1 MISANHG
8 FNENYILNRKKILQD
23 FLREEESDTMK
34 YIDDTENLVSSTKM
48 ILNGVVTGDMDYNQI
63 KEKLSEID
71 KDLTSDCE
79 NLNKELQKLNEK
91 DKEIEKNT
99 SELQKQEE
107 KCTENYLQRIE
118 QLKNELEDKE
128 FTIQNMERLYV
139 ELENIIKD
147 NMAHKREQLLSLEQ
161 FDNFVG
167 QNDRIKKE
175 CELLEEEKNR
185 LLKEYN
191 NLLRENLNLKSKDE
205 SFEIVKI
212 KDVLEE
218 ISTMGTLQKEAESKI
233 RKLQDRYSQL
243 SNECNALT
251 EQIKSITKTLEGLNI
266 DNPRLNKELNLINKE
281 LYPYENRLNR
291 SFSAIYENE
300 EWKDIPVYNI
310 NEIIHKKIDSNKKKH
325 KANKTTFI

>member
-1 MISANHG
+1 MITTNRG
-8 FNENYILNRKKILQD
+8 YNENYYMNRKKILQE
-23 FLREEESDTMK
+23 FLKEEEADTMK
-34 YIDDTENLVSSTKM
+34 YIEDTENLVSSTKM
-48 ILNGVVTGDMDYNQI
+48 ILNGVVTGEMDYNQI
-63 KEKLSEID
+63 KEKLTEID
-71 KDLTSDCE
+71 QELTTDC
-79 NLNKELQKLNEK
+79 NILNKELQKLNEK

-99 SELQKQEE
+99 LELQKQEE

-147 NMAHKREQLLSLEQ
+147 NMAQKREQLLSLEQ
-161 FDNFVG
+161 FDNFVA
-167 QNDRIKKE
+167 QNDKIKKE
-175 CELLEEEKNR
+175 CELLEEEKNK

-205 SFEIVKI
+205 SFEIEKI

-218 ISTMGTLQKEAESKI
+218 ISTMGTLQKEAESRI

-243 SNECNALT
+243 SNECNDLT
-251 EQIKSITKTLEGLNI
+251 EQIKNITKILEGLNI
-266 DNPRLNKELNLINKE
+266 DNPRLNKELSLINKE

-291 SFSAIYENE
+291 SFSASYENE

-310 NEIIHKKIDSNKKKH
+310 NEILNNKKPNTKKH
-325 KANKTTFI
+325 KGNKTNLI

>member
-1 MISANHG
+1 MITTNRG
-8 FNENYILNRKKILQD
+8 YNENYYTNRKKILQE
-23 FLREEESDTMK
+23 FLREEEADTMK

-48 ILNGVVTGDMDYNQI
+48 ILNGVVTGEMDYNQI
-63 KEKLSEID
+63 KEKLTEID
-71 KDLTSDCE
+71 KELTNDC
-79 NLNKELQKLNEK
+79 NDLNKELQKLNGR

-99 SELQKQEE
+99 LELQKQEE

-147 NMAHKREQLLSLEQ
+147 NMNNKREQLLSLEQ
-161 FDNFVG
+161 FDNFVA

-175 CELLEEEKNR
+175 CELLEEEKNK
-185 LLKEYN
+185 LLKDYN

-205 SFEIVKI
+205 SFEIEKI

-218 ISTMGTLQKEAESKI
+218 ISTMGTLQKEAESRIK
-233 RKLQDRYSQL
+233 KLQDRYSQL
-243 SNECNALT
+243 SNECNDLT

-291 SFSAIYENE
+291 SFSASYENE
-300 EWKDIPVYNI
+300 EWKDIPIYNI
-310 NEIIHKKIDSNKKKH
+310 NEILNNKKPTKKKH
-325 KANKTTFI
+325 KEDKNNLI

>member
-1 MISANHG
+1 MITTNRNY
-8 FNENYILNRKKILQD
+8 NENYYMSRKKILQE
-23 FLREEESDTMK
+23 FMREEEADTMK
-34 YIDDTENLVSSTKM
+34 YIEETENLVSSTKM
-48 ILNGVVTGDMDYNQI
+48 ILNGVVTGEMDYNQI
-63 KEKLSEID
+63 KDKLTEID
-71 KDLTSDCE
+71 QELTTDC
-79 NLNKELQKLNEK
+79 NILNKELQKLNEK

-99 SELQKQEE
+99 LELQKQEE

-147 NMAHKREQLLSLEQ
+147 NMAQKREQLLSLEQ
-161 FDNFVG
+161 FDNFVA
-167 QNDRIKKE
+167 QNDKIKKE
-175 CELLEEEKNR
+175 CELLEEEKNK

-205 SFEIVKI
+205 SFEIEKI

-218 ISTMGTLQKEAESKI
+218 ISTMGTLQKEAESRI

-243 SNECNALT
+243 SNECNDLT
-251 EQIKSITKTLEGLNI
+251 EQIKNITKTLEGLNI
-266 DNPRLNKELNLINKE
+266 DNPRLNKELSLINKE

-291 SFSAIYENE
+291 SFSASYENE

-310 NEIIHKKIDSNKKKH
+310 NEILNNKKPNTKKH
-325 KANKTTFI
+325 KGNKTNLI

>member
-1 MISANHG
+1 MITTNRNY
-8 FNENYILNRKKILQD
+8 NENYYMSRKKILQE
-23 FLREEESDTMK
+23 FMREEEADTMK
-34 YIDDTENLVSSTKM
+34 YIEETENLVSSTKM
-48 ILNGVVTGDMDYNQI
+48 ILNGVVTGEMDYNQI
-63 KEKLSEID
+63 KDKLTEID
-71 KDLTSDCE
+71 QELTTDC
-79 NLNKELQKLNEK
+79 NILNKELQKLNEK

-99 SELQKQEE
+99 LDLQKQEE

-118 QLKNELEDKE
+118 QLKYELEDKE

-147 NMAHKREQLLSLEQ
+147 NMAQKREQLLSLEQ
-161 FDNFVG
+161 FDNFVA
-167 QNDRIKKE
+167 QNDKLKKE
-175 CELLEEEKNR
+175 CELLEEEKNK

-205 SFEIVKI
+205 SFEIEKI

-218 ISTMGTLQKEAESKI
+218 ISTMGTLQKEAESRI

-243 SNECNALT
+243 SNECNDLT
-251 EQIKSITKTLEGLNI
+251 EQIKNITKTLEGLNI
-266 DNPRLNKELNLINKE
+266 DNPRLNKELNMINKE

-291 SFSAIYENE
+291 SFSASYENE

-310 NEIIHKKIDSNKKKH
+310 NDILNNKKSEK
-325 KANKTTFI
+325 KKKKGNKSTLI

>member
-1 MISANHG
+1 MISANRE
-8 FNENYILNRKKILQD
+8 FNENYIMNRKKILQE

-34 YIDDTENLVSSTKM
+34 YIDDTESLVSSTKM
-48 ILNGVVTGDMDYNQI
+48 ILNGVVSGEMDYNLI
-63 KEKLSEID
+63 KEKLEEID
-71 KDLTSDCE
+71 RDLSSDCD
-79 NLNKELQKLNEK
+79 NLKKELQKLNDK

-99 SELQKQEE
+99 LELQKQEE

-118 QLKNELEDKE
+118 QLKNEFEDKE

-147 NMAHKREQLLSLEQ
+147 NMTNKREQLLSLEQ

-205 SFEIVKI
+205 SFEIIKI
-212 KDVLEE
+212 KDALEE
-218 ISTMGTLQKEAESKI
+218 ISTMGTLQKEAENKI

-243 SNECNALT
+243 TDECNGLT

-291 SFSAIYENE
+291 SFTAMYENE
-300 EWKDIPVYNI
+300 EWKDIPQYNM
-310 NEIIHKKIDSNKKKH
+310 NEILFKKKPKNKKH
-325 KANKTTFI
+325 Y

>member
-1 MISANHG
+1 MITTNRG
-8 FNENYILNRKKILQD
+8 YNENYYMNRKKILQE
-23 FLREEESDTMK
+23 FMREEEADTMK
-34 YIDDTENLVSSTKM
+34 YIEDTENLVSSTKK
-48 ILNGVVTGDMDYNQI
+48 ILNGVVTGEMNYNQI
-63 KEKLSEID
+63 KEELTVID
-71 KDLTSDCE
+71 QELTTDC
-79 NLNKELQKLNEK
+79 NILNKELQKLNEK

-99 SELQKQEE
+99 LDLQKQEE

-118 QLKNELEDKE
+118 QLKYELEDKE

-147 NMAHKREQLLSLEQ
+147 NMAQKREQLLSLEQ
-161 FDNFVG
+161 FDNFVA
-167 QNDRIKKE
+167 QNDKIKKE
-175 CELLEEEKNR
+175 CELLEEEKNK

-205 SFEIVKI
+205 SFEIEKI

-218 ISTMGTLQKEAESKI
+218 ISTMGTLQKEAESRI

-243 SNECNALT
+243 SSECNDLT

-291 SFSAIYENE
+291 SFSATYENE
-300 EWKDIPVYNI
+300 EWKDIPIYNI
-310 NEIIHKKIDSNKKKH
+310 NDILNNKKPSKNKKKG
-325 KANKTTFI
+325 NKTNLI

>member
-1 MISANHG
+1 MITTNRNY
-8 FNENYILNRKKILQD
+8 NENYYMSRKKILQE
-23 FLREEESDTMK
+23 FMREEEADTMK
-34 YIDDTENLVSSTKM
+34 YIEETENLVSSTKM
-48 ILNGVVTGDMDYNQI
+48 ILNGVVTGEMDYNQI
-63 KEKLSEID
+63 KDKLTEID
-71 KDLTSDCE
+71 QELTTDC
-79 NLNKELQKLNEK
+79 NILNKELQKLNEK

-99 SELQKQEE
+99 LDLQKQEE

-118 QLKNELEDKE
+118 QLKYELEDKE

-147 NMAHKREQLLSLEQ
+147 NMAQKREQLLSLEQ
-161 FDNFVG
+161 FDNFVA
-167 QNDRIKKE
+167 QNDKLKKE
-175 CELLEEEKNR
+175 CELLEEEKNK

-205 SFEIVKI
+205 SFEIEKI

-218 ISTMGTLQKEAESKI
+218 ISTMGTLQKEAESRI

-243 SNECNALT
+243 SNECNDLT
-251 EQIKSITKTLEGLNI
+251 EQIKNITKSLEGLNI
-266 DNPRLNKELNLINKE
+266 DNPRLNKELNMINKE

-291 SFSAIYENE
+291 SFSASYENE

-310 NEIIHKKIDSNKKKH
+310 NDILNNKKSEK
-325 KANKTTFI
+325 KKKKGNKSTLI

>member
-1 MISANHG
+1 MITTNRG
-8 FNENYILNRKKILQD
+8 YNENYYMNRKKILQE
-23 FLREEESDTMK
+23 FLKEEESDTMK
-34 YIDDTENLVSSTKM
+34 YIEDTENLVSSTKM
-48 ILNGVVTGDMDYNQI
+48 ILNGVVTGEMDYNQI
-63 KEKLSEID
+63 KEKLTEID
-71 KDLTSDCE
+71 KGLTADC
-79 NLNKELQKLNEK
+79 NVLNKELQKLNEK

-99 SELQKQEE
+99 LELQKQEE

-147 NMAHKREQLLSLEQ
+147 NMAKKREQLLSLEQ
-161 FDNFVG
+161 FDNFVA
-167 QNDRIKKE
+167 QNDKIKKE
-175 CELLEEEKNR
+175 CELLEEEKNK

-205 SFEIVKI
+205 SFEIEKI

-218 ISTMGTLQKEAESKI
+218 ISTMGTLQKESESRI
-233 RKLQDRYSQL
+233 RKLQERYMQL
-243 SNECNALT
+243 STECSDLT

-266 DNPRLNKELNLINKE
+266 DNPRLNKELSLINKE

-291 SFSAIYENE
+291 SFSATYENE

-310 NEIIHKKIDSNKKKH
+310 NEILNHKNPDKKKH
-325 KANKTTFI
+325 KGNKTTLI

>member
-1 MISANHG
+1 MITTNRG
-8 FNENYILNRKKILQD
+8 YNENYYVNRKKILQE
-23 FLREEESDTMK
+23 FLREEEADTMK

-48 ILNGVVTGDMDYNQI
+48 ILNGVVTGEMDYNQI
-63 KEKLSEID
+63 KEKLTEID
-71 KDLTSDCE
+71 QELTTDC
-79 NLNKELQKLNEK
+79 NMLNKELQKLNDK

-99 SELQKQEE
+99 LELQKQEE
-107 KCTENYLQRIE
+107 KCNENYLQRIE

-147 NMAHKREQLLSLEQ
+147 NMNNKREQLLSLEQ
-161 FDNFVG
+161 FAHFVA
-167 QNDRIKKE
+167 QNDKIKKE
-175 CELLEEEKNR
+175 CELLEEEKNK

-205 SFEIVKI
+205 SFEIEKI

-218 ISTMGTLQKEAESKI
+218 ISAMGSLQKEAESRI

-243 SNECNALT
+243 SNECNDLT
-251 EQIKSITKTLEGLNI
+251 DQIKSITKTLEGLNI

-291 SFSAIYENE
+291 SFSASYENE
-300 EWKDIPVYNI
+300 EWKDIPIYNI
-310 NEIIHKKIDSNKKKH
+310 NEILSKKKPLKKAH
-325 KANKTTFI
+325 KGNKTDLI

>member
-1 MISANHG
+1 MITTNRG
-8 FNENYILNRKKILQD
+8 YNENYFMNRKKILQE
-23 FLREEESDTMK
+23 FLREEEADTMK
-34 YIDDTENLVSSTKM
+34 YIEDTENLVSSTKM
-48 ILNGVVTGDMDYNQI
+48 ILNGVVTGEMDYNQI
-63 KEKLSEID
+63 KEKLTEID
-71 KDLTSDCE
+71 QELTTDC
-79 NLNKELQKLNEK
+79 NVLNKELQKLNEK

-99 SELQKQEE
+99 LELQKQEE

-147 NMAHKREQLLSLEQ
+147 NMAQKREQLLSLEQ
-161 FDNFVG
+161 FDNFVA
-167 QNDRIKKE
+167 QNDKIKKE
-175 CELLEEEKNR
+175 CELLEEEKNK

-205 SFEIVKI
+205 SFEIEKI

-218 ISTMGTLQKEAESKI
+218 ISTMGTLQKEAESRI

-243 SNECNALT
+243 SNECNDLT

-291 SFSAIYENE
+291 SFSATYENE

-310 NEIIHKKIDSNKKKH
+310 NEILNNKNPDNKKRKG
-325 KANKTTFI
+325 NKTTLI

>member
-1 MISANHG
+1 MITTNRG
-8 FNENYILNRKKILQD
+8 YNENYFMNRKKILQE
-23 FLREEESDTMK
+23 FLKEEESDTMK
-34 YIDDTENLVSSTKM
+34 YIEDTENLVSSTKM
-48 ILNGVVTGDMDYNQI
+48 ILNGVVTGEMDYNQI
-63 KEKLSEID
+63 KEKLTEID
-71 KDLTSDCE
+71 KELTSDC
-79 NLNKELQKLNEK
+79 NVLNKELQKLNEK

-99 SELQKQEE
+99 VELQKQEE

-147 NMAHKREQLLSLEQ
+147 NMAKKREQLLSLEQ
-161 FDNFVG
+161 FDNFVA
-167 QNDRIKKE
+167 QNDKIKKE
-175 CELLEEEKNR
+175 CELLEEEKNK

-205 SFEIVKI
+205 SFEIEKI

-218 ISTMGTLQKEAESKI
+218 ISTMGTLQKEAESRI
-233 RKLQDRYSQL
+233 RKLQDRYLQL
-243 SNECNALT
+243 STECNDLT
-251 EQIKSITKTLEGLNI
+251 EQIKSIIKTLEGLNI

-291 SFSAIYENE
+291 SFTATYENE
-300 EWKDIPVYNI
+300 EWKDIPMYNI
-310 NEIIHKKIDSNKKKH
+310 NEILNKKNPDKKKH
-325 KANKTTFI
+325 KGNKTTFI

>member
-1 MISANHG
+1 MISTNRG
-8 FNENYILNRKKILQD
+8 FNENYIMNRKKILQD
-23 FLREEESDTMK
+23 FLKEEESDTMK
-34 YIDDTENLVSSTKM
+34 YIDDTESLVSSTKM

-99 SELQKQEE
+99 LELQKQED
-107 KCTENYLQRIE
+107 YLQRIE

-147 NMAHKREQLLSLEQ
+147 NMSHKREQLLSLEQ
-161 FDNFVG
+161 FDHFVG
-167 QNDRIKKE
+167 QNDRLKKE
-175 CELLEEEKNR
+175 CELLEEEKKR
-185 LLKEYN
+185 LINEYN
-191 NLLRENLNLKSKDE
+191 NLLKENLNLKSKDE
-205 SFEIVKI
+205 SFEIAKI

-243 SNECNALT
+243 SYECNELT

-281 LYPYENRLNR
+281 LYPYEE
-291 SFSAIYENE
+291 F
-300 EWKDIPVYNI
+300 
-310 NEIIHKKIDSNKKKH
+310 H
-325 KANKTTFI
+325 

>member
-1 MISANHG
+1 MITTNRG
-8 FNENYILNRKKILQD
+8 YNENYYMNRKKILQE
-23 FLREEESDTMK
+23 FLKEEEADTMK
-34 YIDDTENLVSSTKM
+34 YIEDTENLVSSTKM
-48 ILNGVVTGDMDYNQI
+48 ILNGVVTGEMDYNQI
-63 KEKLSEID
+63 KEKLTEID
-71 KDLTSDCE
+71 QELTTDC
-79 NLNKELQKLNEK
+79 NILNKELQKLNEK

-99 SELQKQEE
+99 LELQKQEE

-147 NMAHKREQLLSLEQ
+147 NMAQKREQLLSLEQ
-161 FDNFVG
+161 FDNFVA
-167 QNDRIKKE
+167 QNDKIKKE

-205 SFEIVKI
+205 SFEIEKI

-218 ISTMGTLQKEAESKI
+218 ISTMGTLQKEAESRI

-243 SNECNALT
+243 SNECNDLT
-251 EQIKSITKTLEGLNI
+251 EQIKNITKTLEGLNI
-266 DNPRLNKELNLINKE
+266 DNPRLNKELSLINKE

-291 SFSAIYENE
+291 SFSASYENE

-310 NEIIHKKIDSNKKKH
+310 NEILNNKKPNTKKH
-325 KANKTTFI
+325 KGNKTNLI

>member
-1 MISANHG
+1 MITTNRG
-8 FNENYILNRKKILQD
+8 YNENYYMNRKKILQE
-23 FLREEESDTMK
+23 FLKEEEADTMK
-34 YIDDTENLVSSTKM
+34 YIEDTENLVSSTKM
-48 ILNGVVTGDMDYNQI
+48 ILNGVVTGEMDYNQI
-63 KEKLSEID
+63 KEKLTEID
-71 KDLTSDCE
+71 QELTTDC
-79 NLNKELQKLNEK
+79 NILNKELQKLNEK

-99 SELQKQEE
+99 LELQKQEE

-147 NMAHKREQLLSLEQ
+147 NMAQKREQLLSLEQ
-161 FDNFVG
+161 FDNFVA
-167 QNDRIKKE
+167 QNDKIKKE
-175 CELLEEEKNR
+175 CELLEEEKNK

-205 SFEIVKI
+205 SFEIEKI

-218 ISTMGTLQKEAESKI
+218 ISTMGTLQKEAESRI

-243 SNECNALT
+243 SNECNDLT
-251 EQIKSITKTLEGLNI
+251 EQIKNITKTLEGLNI
-266 DNPRLNKELNLINKE
+266 DNPRLNKELSLINKE

-291 SFSAIYENE
+291 SFSASYENE

-310 NEIIHKKIDSNKKKH
+310 NEILNNKKPNTKKH
-325 KANKTTFI
+325 KANKTNLI

>member
-1 MISANHG
+1 MITTNRG
-8 FNENYILNRKKILQD
+8 YNENYYMNRKKILQE
-23 FLREEESDTMK
+23 FMREEEADTMK
-34 YIDDTENLVSSTKM
+34 YIEDTENLVSSTKM
-48 ILNGVVTGDMDYNQI
+48 ILNGVVTGEMNYNQI
-63 KEKLSEID
+63 KEKLTEID
-71 KDLTSDCE
+71 QELTTDC
-79 NLNKELQKLNEK
+79 NILNKELQKLNEK

-99 SELQKQEE
+99 LDLQKQEE

-118 QLKNELEDKE
+118 QLKYELEDKE

-147 NMAHKREQLLSLEQ
+147 NMAQKREQLLSLEQ
-161 FDNFVG
+161 FDNFVA
-167 QNDRIKKE
+167 QNDKIKKE
-175 CELLEEEKNR
+175 CELLENEKNK

-205 SFEIVKI
+205 SFEIEKI

-218 ISTMGTLQKEAESKI
+218 ISTMGTLQKEAETRI

-243 SNECNALT
+243 STECNDLT

-291 SFSAIYENE
+291 SFSATYENE

-310 NEIIHKKIDSNKKKH
+310 NEILNNKKPSK
-325 KANKTTFI
+325 KKNKGNKTDLI

>member
-1 MISANHG
+1 MITTNRG
-8 FNENYILNRKKILQD
+8 YNENYFMNRKKILQE
-23 FLREEESDTMK
+23 FLKEEESDTMK
-34 YIDDTENLVSSTKM
+34 YIEDTENLVSSTKM
-48 ILNGVVTGDMDYNQI
+48 ILNGVVTGEMDYNQI
-63 KEKLSEID
+63 KEKLTEID
-71 KDLTSDCE
+71 KGLTADC
-79 NLNKELQKLNEK
+79 NVLNKELQKLNEK

-99 SELQKQEE
+99 VELQKQEE

-147 NMAHKREQLLSLEQ
+147 NMAKKREQLLSLEQ
-161 FDNFVG
+161 FDNFVA
-167 QNDRIKKE
+167 QNDKIKKE
-175 CELLEEEKNR
+175 CELLEEEKNK

-205 SFEIVKI
+205 SFEIEKI

-218 ISTMGTLQKEAESKI
+218 ISTMGTLQKEAESRI
-233 RKLQDRYSQL
+233 RKLQDRYLQL
-243 SNECNALT
+243 STECNDLT
-251 EQIKSITKTLEGLNI
+251 EQIKSIIKTLEGLNI

-291 SFSAIYENE
+291 SFTATYENE
-300 EWKDIPVYNI
+300 EWKDIPMYNI
-310 NEIIHKKIDSNKKKH
+310 NEILNKKNPDKKKH
-325 KANKTTFI
+325 KGNKTTFI